1 MGFLD
6 NSGDII
12 LDAVLTDLGRKRLAE
27 GNFKI
32 IKFAVADDEIN
43 YTLYNPSH
51 PSGSSY
57 YDLEIIQTPIL
68 ESFTNNTSTMKSRLI
83 SITDTGLL
91 YLPVIK
97 EYISDQRSARHS
109 SGAFLVA
116 VDDKTQRTTPFLPGT
131 AGAGVGKSLSSQPT
145 IGVLSGLDPQNGLPG
160 MIVLHQ
166 GIDNTAR
173 GKGTDL
179 SAILTEDQYIIQI
192 DGRFGSIVNENGDPV
207 TTGETSVVTQD
218 DDGFVFYT
226 VSRNGTSGIVGALG
240 GNDDSPIAGSRGTK
254 LTFKIKASDILTDN
268 QSYFD
273 RFGFAAVVE
282 TKSCKVID
290 TMVRVSGVKTGYSID
305 VPVRFVKDIT

>member
-27 GNFKI
+27 GSFTI
-32 IKFAVADDEIN
+32 SQFAVADDEIN

-83 SITDTGLL
+83 TITDNGLL

-97 EYISDQRSARHS
+97 EYTSDPSSRKHS
-109 SGAFLVA
+109 SGTFLVA
-116 VDDKTQRTTPFLPGT
+116 VDDKTQRTDPFPPET
-131 AGAGVGKSLSSQPT
+131 AGAGVGKSAT
-145 IGVLSGLDPQNGLPG
+145 GDRIIGVLSGLNPKALDQK
-160 MIVLHQ
+160 IVLHQ
-166 GIDNTAR
+166 GIDNTA
-173 GKGTDL
+173 KEKSTDL
-179 SAILTEDQYIIQI
+179 SATLTEQQYIIQI

-207 TTGETSVVTQD
+207 TTVEGGSLVTQD
-218 DDGFVFYT
+218 DDGFMFYT
-226 VSRNGTSGIVGALG
+226 VSKDGNSKTVGELNGT
-240 GNDDSPIAGSRGTK
+240 DDSSIAGSRGTK
-254 LTFKIKASDILTDN
+254 LVFKIKASDILTDN

-273 RFGFAAVVE
+273 RFGFPLIVE
-282 TKSCKVID
+282 SQSCKVID

-305 VPVRFVKDIT
+305 IPVRFVKDIT